1 MHHIYDI
8 DHYILIVFKNIFLLA
23 LSIVG
28 AEWGWK
34 QKCLTITLPQ
44 DSPVTIQRA
53 VGARLQGNLIKW
65 TSVTL
70 LTVSRSRF
78 GGGFAYRRQLCFV
91 TKCHNTMCD
100 YQIQQES
107 PWNFC
112 KQVKCDIS
120 ILEKLKRLDPDTS
133 NVVKWDG
140 FFLWHWAMY
149 ILKLWTPGI
158 KPVWPIPLEF
168 YENHTCCLQTW

>member
-112 KQVKCDIS
+112 KTGKMWYFHPGEVETLGSRHFQCCKVR
-120 ILEKLKRLDPDTS
+120 RLFPLTLS
-133 NVVKWDG
+133 NV
-140 FFLWHWAMY
+140 Y
-149 ILKLWTPGI
+149 S
-158 KPVWPIPLEF
+158 
-168 YENHTCCLQTW
+168 